1 MTQMLRF
8 AKREGDVEKGFYAF
22 VDTVL
27 VRSCL
32 VMGDPY
38 KYLSCPCAVVRDDF
52 YRDRSNLGF
61 SNNNR
66 DKAV

>member
-1 MTQMLRF
+1 MTQMLRV
-8 AKREGDVEKGFYAF
+8 AKREGDEKKSFYAL

-38 KYLSCPCAVVRDDF
+38 KYPSCPCAVVRDGF
-52 YRDRSNLGF
+52 YTDRSNLGF
-61 SNNNR
+61 SNNSR

>member
-38 KYLSCPCAVVRDDF
+38 KYLSCPWKSVV
-52 YRDRSNLGF
+52 
-61 SNNNR
+61 
-66 DKAV
+66 